1 MLAYLMCALSCVL
14 AYLICGFPSAYV
26 IGERMAHLDVR
37 TVGSGNVGT
46 TNIARSVGK
55 KAAAL
60 TLLLDVLKAV
70 LAVFVG
76 YGLIGLVGC
85 GDLAAV
91 RPGGR
96 LDWAMALVY
105 ASCILGH
112 VFTPYLHFKGGK
124 GIAVGFG
131 GALALMWPVGLLL
144 LVPFLVFAVLTR
156 YVSLGSILAAV
167 ALPFLAWAVERPSA
181 AFLVVIVC
189 VALLVI
195 WSHRANIVRL
205 AHGQEKR
212 FAFKKKGVDAG
223 VEPGVKV
230 AAGTGA
236 HPARQESQAP
246 AGCGTHGASG
256 EGR

>member
-1 MLAYLMCALSCVL
+1 MGGDLLAYVMCALACVV
-14 AYLICGFPSAYV
+14 AYLACGFPSAYV
-26 IGERMAHLDVR
+26 IGERMGHLDVR

-55 KAAAL
+55 RAAAL

-70 LAVFVG
+70 VGIFVG
-76 YGLIGLVGC
+76 YALIGLIGC
-85 GDLAAV
+85 GDLGAV

-105 ASCILGH
+105 ACCILGH

-131 GALALMWPVGLLL
+131 GALALMWPVGLSL

-167 ALPFLAWAVERPSA
+167 CLPVLAWLIERPSP
-181 AFLVVIVC
+181 AFLVILCV

-212 FAFKKKGVDAG
+212 FAFKKKG
-223 VEPGVKV
+223 
-230 AAGTGA
+230 AAGSDATDGA
-236 HPARQESQAP
+236 TDATTDRDASDAR
-246 AGCGTHGASG
+246 
-256 EGR
+256 R